1 MATATLNKPAA
12 KGGSFLLESPL
23 PQDVFTPADLTDDQ
37 KLIGQTAEEFV
48 TKEVMPLVKELE
60 NKKPGLM
67 AEMVRKGAELGIMS
81 GGIPE
86 EYGGAGLDKIATTV
100 LTEKL
105 SIYGG
110 FAVTHGAHAGIGTLP
125 IVYFGTEEQKRR
137 YLPKLASAEMI
148 GAYCLSEP
156 QAGSDAQ
163 NSLTRAELN
172 KEGTHYILNG
182 QKMWITNGGFADLYI
197 VFAKVDGE
205 KFTAFIVERT
215 FPGFKPGNEEHKMGI
230 HGSSTTPIFLEN
242 CKVPKENVLHEI
254 GRGHIVAFNV
264 LNAGRF
270 TLGASAI
277 GGSKYVLM
285 TASKYTKERKAF
297 GKQIGEFGLMRE
309 KLAEMAIQLF
319 AVESMVYRSAGNIE
333 SAMAAASA
341 SGGDP
346 SQTGVNKIQSTM
358 KVLEEYAIESSIA
371 KVYGSE
377 MLDFVVD
384 EAVQIFGGYG
394 FHEDYPVCR
403 AYRDSRINRIFEG
416 TNEINR
422 MLMIQMLMKRAMAG
436 QLALI
441 PAAMKLADEILAGPS
456 FEETPEGVLAD
467 ESRVVANSKKMFL
480 QAAGGAVQKFREKL
494 ADEQELVGALSNI
507 VMEVYAMESCLL
519 RAQKAAAAKGEA
531 ASAVMIDAVR
541 VFIADAAERLEHE
554 AKRAIAAVHE
564 GDMLTTQMAVL
575 KRFGKRGAVDTIAL
589 RRRVA
594 AAVQAQDRYPFEG
607 R

>member
-12 KGGSFLLESPL
+12 KGGSFLLESAL

-48 TKEVMPLVKELE
+48 IKEVMPLVKDLE

-125 IVYFGTEEQKRR
+125 IVYFGTEEQKKK
-137 YLPKLASAEMI
+137 YLPKLASGEMI

-172 KEGTHYILNG
+172 PEGTHYILNG
-182 QKMWITNGGFADLYI
+182 QKMWITNGGFADLYV

-205 KFTAFIVERT
+205 KFTAFIVERA
-215 FPGFKPGNEEHKMGI
+215 FPGCKPGNEEHKMGI
-230 HGSSTTPIFLEN
+230 HGSSTTPVFLEN

-254 GRGHIVAFNV
+254 GRGHIVAFNI

-270 TLGASAI
+270 TLGASAV

-285 TASKYTKERKAF
+285 NASKYTKERKAF
-297 GKQIGEFGLMRE
+297 GKQIGEFGLMKE
-309 KLAEMAIQLF
+309 KLAEMAIQIF
-319 AVESMVYRSAGNIE
+319 AVESMVYRSSGNIE
-333 SAMAAASA
+333 SAMAAASV
-341 SGGDP
+341 SGGD
-346 SQTGVNKIQSTM
+346 KIQSTM

-384 EAVQIFGGYG
+384 EGVQIFGGYG

-422 MLMIQMLMKRAMAG
+422 MLIIQMLMKRAMGG

-456 FEETPEGVLAD
+456 FEEAPEGVLAE
-467 ESRVVANSKKMFL
+467 ESRVVANAKKMFL
-480 QAAGGAVQKFREKL
+480 QAAGGAMQKFREKL
-494 ADEQELVGALSNI
+494 ADEQELIGALSNI

-531 ASAVMIDAVR
+531 ASGVMIDAAR

-589 RRRVA
+589 RRKVA